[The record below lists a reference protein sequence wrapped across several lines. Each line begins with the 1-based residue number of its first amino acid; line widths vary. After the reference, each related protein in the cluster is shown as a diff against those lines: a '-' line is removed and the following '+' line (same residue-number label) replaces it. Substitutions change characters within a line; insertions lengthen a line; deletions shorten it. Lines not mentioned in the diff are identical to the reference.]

1 MHCRLLPEVPV
12 LASIPAALADRLED
26 INVTDETAVQLI
38 LAPTHIVTD
47 QSHESWPENLLGSR
61 LVSRR
66 VADPHLV

>member
-1 MHCRLLPEVPV
+1 MRCRLLPEVPV

-26 INVTDETAVQLI
+26 INVADETAVQLI
-38 LAPTHIVTD
+38 LAPTHVITD
-47 QSHESWPENLLGSR
+47 QSHESWPENR